1 MTAPRELEVRGVSVA
16 LGGRTVLEDVTFA
29 APAGTLVGVL
39 GPNGAGKTTLL
50 RALLGLVPHTG
61 TVRLPGA
68 VAYVP
73 QSGSVNPAFPV
84 DPLGVVAMARYPRR
98 RWGWRLTRED
108 RDLALAALEEV
119 GLTDV
124 ARRPFDELSGG
135 QRQRVLVARALAQ
148 GGDVLLFDEPLA
160 GIDPPSQET
169 ILEVVAARCRRG
181 AVAVMTT
188 HDLAQAS
195 RVCDRLVLLDRVLI
209 AAGRRDEVMRA
220 DVLRRAYGANLLVI
234 DGGEVLVDDE
244 AHHDHDHGHDGHDH
258 GHDHR

>member
-1 MTAPRELEVRGVSVA
+1 VTSPPGALEVRDVSVT
-16 LGGRTVLEDVTFA
+16 LGGRPVLENVTFA
-29 APAGTLVGVL
+29 APAATLVGVL

-50 RALLGLVPHTG
+50 RALLGLVPFTG
-61 TVRLPGA
+61 TVRLPGS

-73 QSGSVNPAFPV
+73 QSGSVNPTFPV
-84 DPLGVVAMARYPRR
+84 DPLGVVAMARYPRH
-98 RWGWRLTRED
+98 RWGWRLSRED
-108 RDLALAALEEV
+108 REVALTALEEV
-119 GLTDV
+119 GLAGV

-148 GGDVLLFDEPLA
+148 GGEVLLLDEPLA

-169 ILEVVAARCRRG
+169 ILEVITARCRAG
-181 AVAVMTT
+181 ALAVMTT

-220 DVLRRAYGANLLVI
+220 DVLRRAYGTSLLVI
-234 DGGEVLVDDE
+234 GDGEVLVDDD
-244 AHHDHDHGHDGHDH
+244 AHHEHDH
-258 GHDHR
+258 